1 MTKKSIEIIIN
12 KGYQL
17 NKVEFN
23 DITKK
28 DMYYFYPNLLEGTH
42 NKIVVEHKRENNEYT
57 LCMIITD
64 GQGNEYKSYLI
75 EYIRNTNTFKKMI
88 KNLL

>member
-1 MTKKSIEIIIN
+1 MTKKTIEIIIN

-17 NKVEFN
+17 DKVEFN
-23 DITKK
+23 DIIKK

-42 NKIVVEHKRENNEYT
+42 NKIVVEHKRKNNEYT
-57 LCMIITD
+57 LYMIITD

-88 KNLL
+88 KILL